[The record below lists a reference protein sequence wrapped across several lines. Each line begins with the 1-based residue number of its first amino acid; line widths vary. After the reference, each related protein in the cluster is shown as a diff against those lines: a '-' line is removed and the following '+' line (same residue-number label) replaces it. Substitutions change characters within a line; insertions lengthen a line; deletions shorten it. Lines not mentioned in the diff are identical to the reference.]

1 MFFDRITVHYTAKWR
16 YKMPDFQQ
24 LENKIPVAPLKLVVL
39 DSATELGE
47 KVDNYLVDFRNNLH
61 KVPAGDPAFKNYR
74 QDSYKF
80 IPKLDRFSSGEAK
93 ASLNDSIRGDDLF
106 ILMDVVNHNCPYQ
119 MNGFTNYKS
128 PDDHYQDLK
137 RVIAAANGK
146 AKRLNVIMPF
156 LYVGRQHRRNQRES
170 LDAALMFKELADM
183 GVKNFITFD
192 AHDPRISNSAPLN
205 GFDNFMAT
213 YQFMKELLL
222 NIDDLIVDK
231 DHLIVISPDEGAL
244 DRAVYFANVLGAD
257 TGMFYKRRDYAHV
270 VNGTNPI
277 VAHEFLGSNIQGKD
291 VIIVDDM
298 ISSGASMIDTSRQL
312 KEMGAKRVFIACTFG
327 LFTDGMD
334 KFDDAYEKRE
344 FDYIISTNLTYQDP
358 EHVKRPYYLVA
369 DMSKY
374 IATII
379 DFVNH
384 DESTSNILIPTSK
397 IHEIVKKYNEGDHTL
412 SELRG

>member
-1 MFFDRITVHYTAKWR
+1 
-16 YKMPDFQQ
+16 MPDFQQ

-39 DSATELGE
+39 DSATDLGD
-47 KVDNYLVDFRNNLH
+47 KVDKYLVDFRNNVH
-61 KVPAGDPAFKNYR
+61 KVPADDPAFKNYR
-74 QDSYKF
+74 QDSYKME
-80 IPKLDRFSSGEAK
+80 PKLDRFASGEAK
-93 ASLNDSIRGDDLF
+93 ASLADSIRGDDLF
-106 ILMDVVNHNCPYQ
+106 ILMDIVNYNCPYT

-170 LDAALMFKELADM
+170 LDAALMFKELADI

-277 VAHEFLGSNIQGKD
+277 VAHEFLGSNIKGKD

-298 ISSGASMIDTSRQL
+298 ISSGASMIDTSKQL

-334 KFDDAYEKRE
+334 KFDDAYERRE
-344 FDYIISTNLTYQDP
+344 FDYIISTNLTYQNP
-358 EHVKRPYYLVA
+358 EYLKRPYYLVA

-384 DESTSNILIPTSK
+384 DASTSNILIPTSK

-412 SELRG
+412 SELRS

>member
-1 MFFDRITVHYTAKWR
+1 
-16 YKMPDFQQ
+16 MPDFQQ

-39 DSATELGE
+39 DSATDLGD
-47 KVDNYLVDFRNNLH
+47 KVDKYLVDFRNNLH

-80 IPKLDRFSSGEAK
+80 VPKLDRFSSGEAK

-106 ILMDVVNHNCPYQ
+106 FLLDVVNYNCPYQ

-156 LYVGRQHRRNQRES
+156 LYVGRQHRRTQRES
-170 LDAALMFKELADM
+170 LDAALMFKELADI

-192 AHDPRISNSAPLN
+192 AYDPRISNSAPLN

-344 FDYIISTNLTYQDP
+344 FDYIISTNLTYQNP
-358 EHVKRPYYLVA
+358 EYIKRPYYLVA

-397 IHEIVKKYNEGDHTL
+397 IHEIVKRYNEGDHTL

>member
-1 MFFDRITVHYTAKWR
+1 M
-16 YKMPDFQQ
+16 
-24 LENKIPVAPLKLVVL
+24 
-39 DSATELGE
+39 
-47 KVDNYLVDFRNNLH
+47 H
-61 KVPAGDPAFKNYR
+61 KVPAGDPAFKGYV
-74 QDSYKF
+74 QDSYKV
-80 IPKLDRFSSGEAK
+80 IPKLDRFASGEAK

-106 ILMDVVNHNCPYQ
+106 ILMDVVNYNCPYK

-156 LYVGRQHRRNQRES
+156 LYVGRQHRRTQRES

-213 YQFMKELLL
+213 YQFMKELLF

-277 VAHEFLGSNIQGKD
+277 VAHEFLGSNIKGKD

-298 ISSGASMIDTSRQL
+298 ISSGASMIDTSKQL

-334 KFDDAYEKRE
+334 KFDDAYERRE
-344 FDYIISTNLTYQDP
+344 FDYIISTNLTYQNP
-358 EHVKRPYYLVA
+358 EYMRRPYYLVA

-384 DESTSNILIPTSK
+384 DASTSNILIPTSK

-412 SELRG
+412 SELR

>member
-1 MFFDRITVHYTAKWR
+1 
-16 YKMPDFQQ
+16 MPDFQQ
-24 LENKIPVAPLKLVVL
+24 LETMIPVAPLKLVVL
-39 DSATELGE
+39 DSALELGD
-47 KVDNYLVDFRNNLH
+47 KVDKYLVDFRNNMH
-61 KVPAGDPAFKNYR
+61 KVPAGDPAFKGYV
-74 QDSYKF
+74 QDSYKV
-80 IPKLDRFSSGEAK
+80 IPKLDRFASGEAK

-106 ILMDVVNHNCPYQ
+106 ILMDVVNYNCPYK

-156 LYVGRQHRRNQRES
+156 LYVGRQHRRTQRES
-170 LDAALMFKELADM
+170 LDAALMFKELAEM

-213 YQFMKELLL
+213 YQFMKELLF

-277 VAHEFLGSNIQGKD
+277 VAHEFLGSNIKGKD

-298 ISSGASMIDTSRQL
+298 ISSGASMIDTSKQL

-334 KFDDAYEKRE
+334 KFDDAYERRE
-344 FDYIISTNLTYQDP
+344 FDYIISTNLTYQNP
-358 EHVKRPYYLVA
+358 EYMRRPYYLVA

-384 DESTSNILIPTSK
+384 DASTSNILIPTSK

-412 SELRG
+412 SELR

>member
-1 MFFDRITVHYTAKWR
+1 
-16 YKMPDFQQ
+16 MPDFQQ

-39 DSATELGE
+39 DSATELGD
-47 KVDNYLVDFRNNLH
+47 KVDKYLVDFRNNIH
-61 KVPAGDPAFKNYR
+61 TVPAGDPAFKNYV

-80 IPKLDRFSSGEAK
+80 VPKLDRFASGEAK

-106 ILMDVVNHNCPYQ
+106 ILLDVVNYNCPYK

-156 LYVGRQHRRNQRES
+156 LYVGRQHRRSQRES

-344 FDYIISTNLTYQDP
+344 FDYIISTNLTYQNP
-358 EHVKRPYYLVA
+358 ENVKRPYYLVA

-384 DESTSNILIPTSK
+384 DVSTSNILIPTSK
-397 IHEIVKKYNEGDHTL
+397 IHEIVQKYNEGDHTL
-412 SELRG
+412 SELRS

>member
-1 MFFDRITVHYTAKWR
+1 
-16 YKMPDFQQ
+16 MPDFQQ
-24 LENKIPVAPLKLVVL
+24 LETMIPVAPLKLVVL
-39 DSATELGE
+39 DSALELGD
-47 KVDNYLVDFRNNLH
+47 KVDKYLVDFRNNMH
-61 KVPAGDPAFKNYR
+61 KVPAGDPAFKGYV
-74 QDSYKF
+74 QDSYKV
-80 IPKLDRFSSGEAK
+80 IPKLDRFASGEAK

-106 ILMDVVNHNCPYQ
+106 ILMDVVNYNCPYK

-156 LYVGRQHRRNQRES
+156 LYVGRQHRRTQRES

-213 YQFMKELLL
+213 YQFMKELLF

-277 VAHEFLGSNIQGKD
+277 VAHEFLGSNIKGKD

-298 ISSGASMIDTSRQL
+298 ISSGASMIDTSKQL

-334 KFDDAYEKRE
+334 KFDDAYERRE
-344 FDYIISTNLTYQDP
+344 FDYIISTNLTYQNP
-358 EHVKRPYYLVA
+358 EYTRRPYYLVA

-384 DESTSNILIPTSK
+384 DASTSNILIPTSK

-412 SELRG
+412 SELR

>member
-1 MFFDRITVHYTAKWR
+1 
-16 YKMPDFQQ
+16 MPDFHK
-24 LENKIPVAPLKLVVL
+24 LEASIPVAPLKLIAL
-39 DSATELGE
+39 DSAKDLGDA
-47 KVDNYLVDFRNNLH
+47 VDKHLVDFRHNLH
-61 KVPAGDPAFKNYR
+61 ELSITDPAFKGYK
-74 QDSYKF
+74 QDSYL
-80 IPKLDRFSSGEAK
+80 INPKLDRFGTGEAK
-93 ASLNDSIRGDDLF
+93 AVLSESVRGKDAFL
-106 ILMDVVNHNCPYQ
+106 LLDVVNFNCPYK

-137 RVIAAANGK
+137 RVIAAINGK

-156 LYVGRQHRRNQRES
+156 LYVGRQHRRTQRES
-170 LDAALMFKELADM
+170 LDAALMFKELSDM

-192 AHDPRISNSAPLN
+192 AHDPRISNSAPLT

-213 YQFMKELLL
+213 YQFMKELLC
-222 NIDDLIVDK
+222 NIDDLVVDK

-277 VAHEFLGSNIQGKD
+277 VAHEFLGSNIEGKD

-298 ISSGASMIDTSRQL
+298 ISSGASMIDTSKQL
-312 KEMGAKRVFIACTFG
+312 KQMGAKRVFIACTFG

-334 KFDDAYEKRE
+334 RFDDAYERRE
-344 FDYIISTNLTYQDP
+344 FDYIISTNLTYQT
-358 EHVKRPYYLVA
+358 EENMKRPYYLVA
-369 DMSKY
+369 DMSRF

-379 DFVNH
+379 DFFNH
-384 DESTSNILIPTSK
+384 DSSTTNILTSTAK
-397 IHEIVKKYNEGDHTL
+397 IHEIVRRYNEGDHTL
-412 SELRG
+412 QDELRS

>member
-1 MFFDRITVHYTAKWR
+1 
-16 YKMPDFQQ
+16 MPDFQQ

-39 DSATELGE
+39 DSATELGD
-47 KVDNYLVDFRNNLH
+47 KVDKYLVDFRNNIH
-61 KVPAGDPAFKNYR
+61 TVPAGDPAFKNYM

-80 IPKLDRFSSGEAK
+80 VPKLDRFASGEAK

-106 ILMDVVNHNCPYQ
+106 ILLDVVNYNCPYK

-156 LYVGRQHRRNQRES
+156 LYVGRQHRRSQRES

-344 FDYIISTNLTYQDP
+344 FDYIISTNLTYQNP
-358 EHVKRPYYLVA
+358 ENVKRPYYLVA

-384 DESTSNILIPTSK
+384 DVSTSNILIPTSK
-397 IHEIVKKYNEGDHTL
+397 IHEIVQKYNEGDHTL
-412 SELRG
+412 SELRS

>member
-1 MFFDRITVHYTAKWR
+1 
-16 YKMPDFQQ
+16 MPDFRK
-24 LENKIPVAPLKLVVL
+24 LEGTIPVAPLNLIVM
-39 DSATELGE
+39 DSAKELGDSVNRYISE
-47 KVDNYLVDFRNNLH
+47 FRHELYKMPEN
-61 KVPAGDPAFKNYR
+61 DPAFHGYVKDNYKI
-74 QDSYKF
+74 D
-80 IPKLDRFSSGEAK
+80 INLDRFNSGEAK
-93 ASLNDSIRGDDLF
+93 ATIKESVRGNDVYILTDVCNYSITYK
-106 ILMDVVNHNCPYQ
+106 MYNYVNH
-119 MNGFTNYKS
+119 KS

-156 LYVGRQHRRNQRES
+156 LYVGRQHRRTQRES

-213 YQFMKELLL
+213 YQFMKELLF

-277 VAHEFLGSNIQGKD
+277 VAHEFLGSNIKGKD

-298 ISSGASMIDTSRQL
+298 ISSGASMIDTSKQL

-334 KFDDAYEKRE
+334 KFDDAYERRE
-344 FDYIISTNLTYQDP
+344 FDYIISTNLTYQNP
-358 EHVKRPYYLVA
+358 EYMRRPYYLVA

-384 DESTSNILIPTSK
+384 DASTSNILIPTSK

-412 SELRG
+412 SELR

>member
-1 MFFDRITVHYTAKWR
+1 
-16 YKMPDFQQ
+16 MPDFQQ

-106 ILMDVVNHNCPYQ
+106 ILLDVVNHNCPYQ

>member
-1 MFFDRITVHYTAKWR
+1 
-16 YKMPDFQQ
+16 MPDFQQ
-24 LENKIPVAPLKLVVL
+24 LETMIPVAPLKLVVL
-39 DSATELGE
+39 DSALELGD
-47 KVDNYLVDFRNNLH
+47 KVDKYLVDFRNNIH
-61 KVPAGDPAFKNYR
+61 KVPAGDPAFKGYV

-80 IPKLDRFSSGEAK
+80 IPKLDRFASGEAK

-106 ILMDVVNHNCPYQ
+106 ILMDVVNYNCPYK

-156 LYVGRQHRRNQRES
+156 LYVGRQHRRTQRES

-277 VAHEFLGSNIQGKD
+277 VAHEFLGSNIKGKD

-298 ISSGASMIDTSRQL
+298 ISSGASMIDTSKQL

-334 KFDDAYEKRE
+334 KFDDAYERCE
-344 FDYIISTNLTYQDP
+344 FDYIISTNLTYQNP
-358 EHVKRPYYLVA
+358 EYMRRPYYLVA

-384 DESTSNILIPTSK
+384 DASTSNILIPTSK

-412 SELRG
+412 SELR